1 MCEHELDRSL
11 HVIRSLW
18 WSRSTRDFNKGHQKS
33 VRKVGVELPPTSR
46 GRRLAASR
54 SQAGRLGSP
63 TEHTLDGRSA
73 TFSAAPRAYFCAR
86 SLSPHAC
93 AGPVTTRDGS
103 SGAFESPAPLPA
115 GTWSMASFPNG
126 AAIHSPS
133 PYPASSS
140 LSPSLPCSHPRL
152 TAPILTE
159 ADAIESHQSQR
170 RSREALELRDAAGGY
185 AYLGLELR
193 ALLCDSWAAS
203 GAVTGRFVSQVGS
216 SSAPWPVCAWSWY
229 AV

>member
-1 MCEHELDRSL
+1 MFERAALERLLLDPS
-11 HVIRSLW
+11 
-18 WSRSTRDFNKGHQKS
+18 
-33 VRKVGVELPPTSR
+33 TSR

-93 AGPVTTRDGS
+93 AGPVTARDGS

-126 AAIHSPS
+126 AAIHPPRPHLLSSPLPS
-133 PYPASSS
+133 
-140 LSPSLPCSHPRL
+140 SLPCSRPPL
-152 TAPILTE
+152 TVPILTV
-159 ADAIESHQSQR
+159 ADAVESRPSQR
-170 RSREALELRDAAGGY
+170 RSRGAFGATSSRWRLSPPT
-185 AYLGLELR
+185 LR
-193 ALLCDSWAAS
+193 AAHADVRL
-203 GAVTGRFVSQVGS
+203 VGS
-216 SSAPWPVCAWSWY
+216 A
-229 AV
+229 